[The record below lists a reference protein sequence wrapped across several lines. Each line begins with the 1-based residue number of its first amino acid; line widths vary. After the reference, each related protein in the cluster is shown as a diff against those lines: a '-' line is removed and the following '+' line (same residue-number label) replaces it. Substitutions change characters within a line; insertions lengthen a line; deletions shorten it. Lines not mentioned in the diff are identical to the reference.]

1 MVNSAALGTQDGN
14 DADSDDPDP
23 AYFIDVSTYERSGKS
38 FSYALKSRLCE
49 TCPGCEANAGDEPK
63 ELRTPSELMRHICSR
78 QPDYLLS
85 STPITELL
93 VANSNRPMKL
103 SKIQSDLSSAW
114 ASVIYLK
121 NLSDTVVKRMLAVFC
136 RLLVANSN
144 RPMKRLSQDSAPDL
158 SPARSS
164 KAWARR
170 RSISRTGSPTPS
182 RQENAPIGL
191 RQPNEYFIARSKK

>member
-63 ELRTPSELMRHICSR
+63 ELRTPSELMRHIGQNCSR

-85 STPITELL
+85 STPITEAVFRLL
-93 VANSNRPMKL
+93 IANSNRPMKL

-121 NLSDTVVKRMLAVFC
+121 NLSDTVVKRML
-136 RLLVANSN
+136 
-144 RPMKRLSQDSAPDL
+144 D
-158 SPARSS
+158 
-164 KAWARR
+164 
-170 RSISRTGSPTPS
+170 
-182 RQENAPIGL
+182 
-191 RQPNEYFIARSKK
+191 QPNEYFIARSKK